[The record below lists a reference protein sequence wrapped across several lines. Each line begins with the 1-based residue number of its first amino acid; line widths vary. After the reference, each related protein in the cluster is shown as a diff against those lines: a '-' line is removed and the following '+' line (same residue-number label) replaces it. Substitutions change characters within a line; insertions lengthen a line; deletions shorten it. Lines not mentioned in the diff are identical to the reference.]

1 MLAKRY
7 RLHRSVDVQ
16 RVRRE
21 GRRWRHPLAILF
33 ALPAAKDLICRDEGA
48 AQEHVSDSRFAF
60 AASRR
65 VGTAVARNRAKRLL
79 REAVR
84 AHINEVEPGWDCLFV
99 ARDDTACASHGEIE
113 DAVLR
118 LLARARIVSP
128 QSLPDQSA

>member
-7 RLHRSVDVQ
+7 RLHHSVDVQ

-33 ALPAAKDLICRDEGA
+33 ALPAERNMIRRDEGRA
-48 AQEHVSDSRFAF
+48 YDPVPDSRFAF

-79 REAVR
+79 REAVH
-84 AHINEVEPGWDCLFV
+84 AHIEEVEPGWDCLFL
-99 ARDDTACASHGEIE
+99 ARDETAYASYREVE
-113 DAVLR
+113 DAVSR
-118 LLARARIVSP
+118 LLTRAHIISP
-128 QSLPDQSA
+128 PSLADRPA